1 MIRCVS
7 VDPTGQ
13 WLASGSDDK
22 TIRLWEVCTG
32 RCLKTIHMEDAVN
45 GIAWNAN
52 PQCTLIA
59 AAV

>member
-1 MIRCVS
+1 MVRCIS

-22 TIRLWEVCTG
+22 TVKFWEVCTG
-32 RCLKTIHMEDAVN
+32 RCLKTIPMEHAVQSL
-45 GIAWNAN
+45 GWNPN
-52 PQCTLIA
+52 PQCSLLA